1 MPANQVLIAGEW
13 RPPQSGQMI
22 DMVDPSD
29 GQPLAELAR
38 GTAPDI
44 DAAVAAARDAL
55 DGAWGRMTAVD
66 RGRLLHKL
74 GDAISTFA
82 DDLAELEAR
91 DAGKPLTQACADIR
105 ACARYFEYYGGAADK
120 VHGETLPYLDGY
132 TVFTLREPHGV
143 TGHIIPWNYPA
154 QIFGR
159 TIGGALAM
167 GNATVLKPAEEA
179 CLSTIRIAEL
189 AQHVGFPPGA
199 INVVPG
205 VGREA
210 GAALAAHPGLDHIS
224 FTGSPETGSR
234 IQAAAARHVRPV
246 TLELGGKSPQIV
258 FADADQDA
266 ALPFITSAVVQNAG
280 QTCSAG
286 SRLLVEKSIYD
297 GFVARVAERFAK
309 LQAGPWDADLDLGPL
324 ISKNQLKRL
333 QGYQARATMAGQK
346 PVATGKV
353 TANAPAGGFYAAPAL
368 YADVKPDD
376 VMARQ
381 ELFGP
386 VLVAM
391 PFADEDE
398 AVRLA
403 NGTDFGLVAGVWT
416 ANGAR
421 QMRMAKRLRCGQVF
435 INNYGAGGG
444 IELPFGGV
452 KKSGFGREK
461 GFEALHTF
469 SVLKTVAVRHG

>member
-1 MPANQVLIAGEW
+1 MPANQVLIGGDW
-13 RPPQSGQMI
+13 RAPDSGQTI
-22 DMVDPSD
+22 ELLDPSD

-38 GTAPDI
+38 GNAADI
-44 DAAVAAARDAL
+44 DAAVKAARAAM
-55 DGAWGRMTAVD
+55 DGAWGRMTATE

-91 DAGKPLTQACADIR
+91 DAGKPLSQARADIR

-120 VHGETLPYLDGY
+120 VHGQTLPYLEGF
-132 TVFTLREPHGV
+132 TAFTLREPHGV

-154 QIFGR
+154 QILGR
-159 TIGGALAM
+159 TIGAALAM
-167 GNATVLKPAEEA
+167 GNASVLKPAEEA

-189 AQHVGFPPGA
+189 ALHVGFPPGA
-199 INVVPG
+199 LNVVPG
-205 VGREA
+205 LGREA

-224 FTGSPETGSR
+224 FTGSPETGAR
-234 IQAAAARHVRPV
+234 VQAAASRHVRPV

-266 ALPFITSAVVQNAG
+266 ALPFITNAAVQNAG

-286 SRLLVEKSIYD
+286 SRLLVERPIYD
-297 GFVARVAERFAK
+297 SFVARVAKRFK
-309 LQAGPWDADLDLGPL
+309 TLQAGPWDADLDLGPL
-324 ISKNQLKRL
+324 ISRNQLKRL
-333 QGYQARATMAGQK
+333 QGYLARATMAGQK
-346 PVATGKV
+346 PAATGKIA
-353 TANAPAGGFYAAPAL
+353 ANAPAGGFYAAPTL
-368 YADVKPDD
+368 FADVRPDD
-376 VMARQ
+376 VLARQ

-416 ANGAR
+416 ADGSR
-421 QMRMAKRLRCGQVF
+421 QLRMAKRLRCGQVF

-461 GFEALHTF
+461 GFEALYTF
-469 SVLKTVAVRHG
+469 SILKTVAIRHG